1 MGKKKH
7 VSIVNNSV
15 QVGEFF
21 EYIDDENVRI
31 CIKQNGN
38 IVGTRN
44 YIIKEKYENEKR
56 QLEEQIHILKLQINE
71 NVKLREELERKLQN
85 LINDKNVL
93 EQKIKHLE
101 DENIELKQENIILK
115 QENVELR
122 QEVKELKQ
130 ENVALRQEVKELKQ
144 ENIVLKQE
152 NVALR
157 QEVKELK
164 QENVALRQEVKEL
177 KQEISDMR
185 KREIVKTLLIIL
197 QDINKHWSIENNSN
211 KKYAECLKKIR
222 IERNG
227 ISHYIDEINDS
238 ENLRDYKCFKILD
251 SKIKNILIQCEDYIN
266 KKVKCKNYLS
276 DFLNWLEEEKKTH
289 KNNIEVSKE
298 DDEDVEMWM
307 EDNYIL

>member
-115 QENVELR
+115 QENVE
-122 QEVKELKQ
+122 
-130 ENVALRQEVKELKQ
+130 
-144 ENIVLKQE
+144 
-152 NVALR
+152 LR